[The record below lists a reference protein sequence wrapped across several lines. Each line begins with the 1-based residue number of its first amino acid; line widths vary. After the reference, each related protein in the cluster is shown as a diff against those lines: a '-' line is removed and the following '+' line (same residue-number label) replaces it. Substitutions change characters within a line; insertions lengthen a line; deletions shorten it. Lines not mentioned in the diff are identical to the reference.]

1 MIFDKMPIDTAR
13 TFDENGYL
21 HVSTSNITKEQ
32 VVPYVGDT
40 IPNWQELG
48 LKPKAIYQIYRPA
61 DEIEM
66 AVDTF
71 NGLPLSLDHWNMDA
85 SNMPKEKIV
94 GSLGTDAAF
103 DAPYLTNSL
112 TVTDADAI
120 QRIENG
126 EFRDLSA
133 GYLCDVEMID
143 GIFDGKHYD
152 GKMKNIRGNHVALV
166 REGRAGHDVRVAD
179 SADVVAAMKGGEEMN
194 TWKDLFMGLVETIK
208 NGGDTVEEI
217 KKEELIEESAPDM
230 TNNAPVVENAP
241 ETKDEEPVD
250 VLADEIREAMTA
262 AGLDP
267 EDKAAQKAFLA
278 GIAYAKP
285 VEDEKPAEDSCKD
298 AEAEDKCKDTAQD
311 SAPVFDKAM
320 AAALYTAAEEVAPH
334 IGKIANPFAF
344 DSAADIYRKA
354 LDAKGISVDGVDP
367 SAFGVMVR
375 MIQTA
380 PTMAEPE
387 NDPMNDILR
396 GIKSR

>member
-1 MIFDKMPIDTAR
+1 MIFDTSPLETAR

-40 IPNWQELG
+40 IPNWRDLG

-61 DEIEM
+61 EEIEK
-66 AVDTF
+66 AADTF
-71 NGLPLSLDHWNMDA
+71 NGLPLSLDHWEMDA
-85 SNMPKEKIV
+85 SNMPKDKIV

-120 QRIENG
+120 ERIKSG

-133 GYLCDVEMID
+133 GYLCDVEMSD

-152 GKMKNIRGNHVALV
+152 GIMRNIRGNHVALV

-179 SADVVAAMKGGEEMN
+179 SAPKKGGETMGEN
-194 TWKDLFMGLVETIK
+194 AWKTLFFELTEALK

-217 KKEELIEESAPDM
+217 KKEEIVKEEAPDM
-230 TNNAPVVENAP
+230 TNSAPVVENAP
-241 ETKDEEPVD
+241 EEAKDEEPVD
-250 VLADEIREAMTA
+250 VLADELREAMKA

-267 EDKAAQKAFLA
+267 EDKASQKAFMA

-285 VEDEKPAEDSCKD
+285 VDDEAPTE
-298 AEAEDKCKDTAQD
+298 EPAEDKCKDTAQD

-320 AAALYTAAEEVAPH
+320 AAALYTAAEEVAPYV
-334 IGKIANPFAF
+334 GKISNPFAF
-344 DSAADIYRKA
+344 DSASDIYKKA
-354 LDAKGISVDGVDP
+354 LDAKGVEVEGVDP
-367 SAFGVMVR
+367 SAYGAMVK
-375 MIQTA
+375 MLAKSA
-380 PTMAEPE
+380 PIMDAAPVE
-387 NDPMNDILR
+387 NDPMNEVLK
-396 GIKSR
+396 GIKAR